1 MVLRVPH
8 TTNRTDPGGGDAAKG
23 VNVAAI
29 NVGELRHNAV
39 VFARRAVTVP
49 ADAEVESQ
57 VLVNPPIVL
66 SECIVIVVGVMAVG
80 VALRTRPGVDGR
92 LRKVWVIIRKVG
104 IGLVHDVS
112 YAAVG

>member
-66 SECIVIVVGVMAVG
+66 SECIVIVVGVMAG
-80 VALRTRPGVDGR
+80 GGRPRTPAGGDGG
-92 LRKVWVIIRKVG
+92 LRKRLGISSKV
-104 IGLVHDVS
+104 S
-112 YAAVG
+112 